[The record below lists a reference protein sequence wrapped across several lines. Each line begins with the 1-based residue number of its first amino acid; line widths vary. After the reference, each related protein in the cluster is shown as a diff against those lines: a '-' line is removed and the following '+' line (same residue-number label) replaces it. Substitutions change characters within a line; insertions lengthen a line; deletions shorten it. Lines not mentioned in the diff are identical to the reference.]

1 MTLKQIA
8 LFILIIALICVY
20 IFIDPNQ
27 VDFLPKCPL
36 YFTTGLYCPGCG
48 SQRATHQL
56 LNFNFLDVVNQNVLY
71 ALGILLFVYNGLIII
86 TIKYFKKSYYNYM
99 YHPKTPIILL
109 ILIIVFWVLRNL
121 PYYPFNMLAPK

>member
-56 LNFNFLDVVNQNVLY
+56 LNFNFLGVVNQNVLY